1 MKDFSSAARTR
12 IYARPMRTHRR
23 FRQIGFVLAP
33 AAIAAATLLS
43 GAAGSAEAASG
54 TVTRVVDGDTVK
66 VRSAGRSRTVELLGV
81 DAPELRGAAARSCHG
96 AAAKRA
102 LSALLPKGA
111 AVRLTK
117 DAKGPR
123 AGRYVHRGGKLVNV
137 SVLSAGHARAVG
149 AGGLKLESRLVAA
162 EHTAQQAGRGL
173 WQRCAAGQP
182 PSQSQPPAP
191 PGGPATGADARRR
204 AHDDLAGRVFIRL
217 TTTTFSSSES
227 HLHMCA
233 DGRYIEDV
241 STFSDLSGSFTA
253 RTEGLWE
260 VLTAEYTATSAA
272 ARVQLRNPDGTQ
284 GFSDFFA
291 QGSSV
296 FVNGTQVSVNRSDL
310 CP

>member
-1 MKDFSSAARTR
+1 MSSHTWL
-12 IYARPMRTHRR
+12 
-23 FRQIGFVLAP
+23 RQVGFGPAP
-33 AAIAAATLLS
+33 GAIAAAVLLF
-43 GAAGSAEAASG
+43 GSAGTAVAAQASS
-54 TVTRVVDGDTVK
+54 TVARVVDGDTLQ

-81 DAPELRGAAARSCHG
+81 DAPELRGAAARTCHG

-102 LSALLPKGA
+102 LSRLLPKGA
-111 AVRLTK
+111 AVRLAT

-123 AGRYVHRGGKLVNV
+123 AGRYVHRGKKLINL
-137 SVLSAGHARAVG
+137 SVLSAGNARATG
-149 AGGLKLESRLVAA
+149 AAGLKLESRLVAA
-162 EHTAQQAGRGL
+162 ERTAQQAGRGL
-173 WQRCAAGQP
+173 WRHCAAGAQP
-182 PSQSQPPAP
+182 PSPAQPPTP

-241 STFSDLSGSFTA
+241 SSFSDLSGSFTA

-260 VLTAEYTATSAA
+260 VLTAEYTASSGM

-291 QGSSV
+291 QGGAV

>member
-1 MKDFSSAARTR
+1 MCS
-12 IYARPMRTHRR
+12 HRR
-23 FRQIGFVLAP
+23 LRRVGFGLAP
-33 AAIAAATLLS
+33 GAIVTAAALL
-43 GAAGSAEAASG
+43 GTPGTAMAANG
-54 TVTRVVDGDTVK
+54 TVARVVDGDTVQ
-66 VRSAGRSRTVELLGV
+66 VRSSGRSRTVELLGV

-102 LSALLPKGA
+102 LARLLPKGA
-111 AVRLTK
+111 AVRLTT

-123 AGRYVHRGGKLVNV
+123 ASRYVRRGGKLINL
-137 SVLSAGHARAVG
+137 SVLSAGNARAAG
-149 AGGLKLESRLVAA
+149 AAGLKLESRLLAA
-162 EHTAQQAGRGL
+162 ERTAQQAGRGL
-173 WQRCAAGQP
+173 WQRCAAGGQP
-182 PSQSQPPAP
+182 PASGQPPAP
-191 PGGPATGADARRR
+191 PAGPATGADASRR
-204 AHDDLAGRVFIRL
+204 AHDDIAGRVFIRL

-227 HLHMCA
+227 HLHMCG

-260 VLTAEYTATSAA
+260 VLTAEYTATSAT
-272 ARVQLRNPDGTQ
+272 ARVRLQNPDGTQ

-291 QGSSV
+291 QGTSV